1 MTIHYPFDLTMPGAV
16 DQLLASHRTAFG
28 DVRMQNDAG
37 GESND
42 NGIGEARTDSPKPA
56 PPPQP
61 GQERR
66 DAAQPGSSGD
76 AEQLG
81 DGGKRALSAI
91 RQERDQEKARADA
104 AEARA
109 AELERAQMTDQE
121 RVVAE
126 RDSLREQY
134 EQATATA
141 AAKDATILRY
151 EVAAEQGLTL
161 AQARRLIGTTR
172 EELLADAEAFK
183 AELPAP
189 AAPEAPRNPR
199 PNPAAGAGGE
209 STGRATT
216 VADARADYL
225 AKRNRSGAGGSTTFT
240 E

>member
-1 MTIHYPFDLTMPGAV
+1 MTIHYPFDLSSPGAV
-16 DQLLASHRTAFG
+16 DQLLAFHRTAFG
-28 DVRMQNDAG
+28 DVRMQNDDTG

-42 NGIGEARTDSPKPA
+42 SGSGEARTDSPKPA
-56 PPPQP
+56 PPPQS

-66 DAAQPGSSGD
+66 DAAPSGGD

-91 RQERDQEKARADA
+91 RQERDAEKARADA

-134 EQATATA
+134 EQATATV